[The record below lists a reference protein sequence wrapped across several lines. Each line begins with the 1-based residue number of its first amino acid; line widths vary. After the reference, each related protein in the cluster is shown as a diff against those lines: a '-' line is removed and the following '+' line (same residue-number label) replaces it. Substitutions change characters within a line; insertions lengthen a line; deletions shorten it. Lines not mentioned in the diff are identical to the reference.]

1 MILVSK
7 LEPTPN
13 VRNVGYVT
21 TQWVCVLEVNLG
33 ESQKK
38 PVNISR
44 FARQANVVKGA
55 INESLAALLFHFVR
69 FIFR

>member
-1 MILVSK
+1 LYI
-7 LEPTPN
+7 
-13 VRNVGYVT
+13 R
-21 TQWVCVLEVNLG
+21 G
-33 ESQKK
+33 EFRGRAKKK

-55 INESLAALLFHFVR
+55 INESLAALLLHFVR

>member
-33 ESQKK
+33 ESQKN
-38 PVNISR
+38 P
-44 FARQANVVKGA
+44 
-55 INESLAALLFHFVR
+55 
-69 FIFR
+69 